1 MNYVMSLQIGN
12 PMLRLLS
19 TSLVALLMSG
29 MVHADLVKVSDAEL
43 TMNRELNEDVFRT
56 VQYLTLMHYLPNK
69 LDDDYSSRTLDAYLD
84 LLDPNK
90 VYFTQQ
96 DVDDFQGY
104 RFQLDDYLK
113 KNNAEPAFVIFKRY
127 RQRMSERTELISKLL
142 SKGFD
147 FDKDESLQIDKDQYT
162 WAKSNTEIN
171 DKWRKR
177 IKNDF
182 LSQLLSETPE
192 KEIKENLTRRYQRQ
206 LDVTYS
212 LKSDEV
218 FEWFMNAYTK
228 ELEPHTQYM
237 SDMTA
242 ENFRINMSLSLEG
255 IGAALQTEED
265 YTVINRIIPGGPAE
279 RSNALH
285 PEDKIVG
292 VGQDGE
298 EIINVIG
305 WRLMDVV
312 QMIRGNKG
320 TKVTLQLLKH
330 DDVPGSPPV
339 NIELVRDVIHLED
352 QAAKLTEIKL
362 GDNNKQSYSVISI
375 PSFYSNSGSPQK
387 NKEFSSTSHDVRKLI
402 KQVNDSDSKGLV
414 IDLRGNGGGY
424 LNEAINLTGLFIP
437 QGPVVQVVKSN
448 RESTLHSDTD
458 GKTFYTGPMV
468 VLVDRF
474 SASASEIFAAA
485 MQDYGRAVILGER
498 SFGKGTVQRVV
509 PLRYGANVEHES
521 QIKFTTAQFF
531 RINGDSTQHKGVI
544 PDIVLNTT
552 VEDKEFGERAY
563 ENALPWSQTKSAH
576 YQAKPYSEK
585 LFSYLSTQHLHRAEE
600 SSALRYLRNN
610 AQTVAENRQIKSL
623 SLNLEQRQLL
633 RKEQEEKSLNQL
645 NKYRES
651 LGLQLVTSETKKDNP
666 LPDEDEHWNIVYHTE
681 AAKILSDIITWENQT
696 VAKHKN

>member
-1 MNYVMSLQIGN
+1 
-12 PMLRLLS
+12 MLRLLS
-19 TSLVALLMSG
+19 SILVAVLLSSP
-29 MVHADLVKVSDAEL
+29 VQADLVKVNDADL

-69 LDDDYSSRTLDAYLD
+69 LDDDYSARTLDSYLD

-96 DVDDFQGY
+96 DVDDFQTY

-113 KNNAEPAFVIFKRY
+113 KNNAEPAFIIFKRY
-127 RQRMSERTELISKLL
+127 RQRMAERTELISKLID
-142 SKGFD
+142 KGFD
-147 FDKDESLQIDKDQYT
+147 FDKDEALLIDKDQYT
-162 WAKSNTEIN
+162 WAKSDTEIN

-192 KEIKENLTRRYQRQ
+192 QEIKKNLNRRFQRQ
-206 LDVTYS
+206 LEVTYS

-242 ENFRINMSLSLEG
+242 ENFRINMSLQLEG

-279 RSNALH
+279 RSNSLD

-298 EIINVIG
+298 DIINVIG

-330 DDVPGSPPV
+330 DDVPGSPAV

-352 QAAKLTEIKL
+352 QAAKLSEVEFGEPDK
-362 GDNNKQSYSVISI
+362 KQMYSVISI
-375 PSFYSNSGSPQK
+375 PSFYSNSGSASK
-387 NKEFSSTSHDVRKLI
+387 SDKEYSSTSHDVQKLI
-402 KQVNDSDSKGLV
+402 KQVNDSDADGLI

-424 LNEAINLTGLFIP
+424 LNEAISLTGLFIP

-448 RESTLHSDTD
+448 RESTVHSDTD
-458 GKTFYTGPMV
+458 GKTFYNGPMV
-468 VLVDRF
+468 VLVDRY

-509 PLRYGANVEHES
+509 PLRYGNNIEHES
-521 QIKFTTAQFF
+521 QVKFTTAQFF

-563 ENALPWSQTKSAH
+563 ENALPWSQTKSAN
-576 YQAKPYSEK
+576 YQASQYSQE
-585 LFSYLSTQHLHRAEE
+585 LFNYLSKQHLQRAEQSPALSYLRS
-600 SSALRYLRNN
+600 N
-610 AQTVAENRQIKSL
+610 AQTVAENRLIKSL
-623 SLNLEQRQLL
+623 SLNLEQREQL
-633 RKEQEEKSLNQL
+633 RTEQENKSLDQL
-645 NKYRES
+645 NQYRQS
-651 LGLQLVTSETKKDNP
+651 LGLESVTSETKKDNP

-681 AAKILSDIITWENQT
+681 AAKILSDMLNWKKII
-696 VAKHKN
+696 VARNKLNAGL